1 MTPAEKV
8 LGTALAVLILGGGAF
23 AIGRATTSS
32 PSASSSASAPAESAA
47 GFSDNQLAASIAKQA
62 GTKLAADSPGYL
74 RAATVQALGTQ
85 IPSGAHENTR
95 ANTIT
100 FSSKSVSFTAV
111 AVPPGG
117 PDMTFRIG
125 GLVNPTLIVP
135 SGATVKVRFINAD
148 PDEAHGWQVTDAQ
161 PPFQFHPGQTAFRA
175 ATRVLGDPTSAGD
188 GTDSVRFSADRAGS
202 YSYVC
207 PMPGHAQMGMH
218 GGFVVGS

>member
-175 ATRVLGDPTSAGD
+175 ATRVHGDP
-188 GTDSVRFSADRAGS
+188 
-202 YSYVC
+202 
-207 PMPGHAQMGMH
+207 
-218 GGFVVGS
+218 